1 MYHKVSAPKIILN
14 PNRFTKIMCFETK
27 LFRYFAEIICNLKEK
42 ILTVQSSL
50 SFVLFSLFTGFLS
63 GNLFGTFLE
72 KFRSYFWW
80 NGFVGLFILLFI
92 EIINALVYGFS
103 RREYGNF
110 SSEAVSS
117 PRKKREPEQDF
128 ISSNSQT
135 YRFPNTPLLKK
146 SPGKH
151 WFYTI
156 TQIKRTINSFKIG
169 LLFGFFVDSFKV
181 GS

>member
-1 MYHKVSAPKIILN
+1 ML
-14 PNRFTKIMCFETK
+14 FETK
-27 LFRYFAEIICNLKEK
+27 LFRYLAEIICNLKGK
-42 ILTVQSSL
+42 TLTVQSSL

-72 KFRSYFWW
+72 KFRSYLWW

-92 EIINALVYGFS
+92 EIINALVYGLS
-103 RREYGNF
+103 RREYGSF
-110 SSEAVSS
+110 SSKAVSS
-117 PRKKREPEQDF
+117 YAPRFREREPEQDF
-128 ISSNSQT
+128 FLSNSKIVKRR
-135 YRFPNTPLLKK
+135 RFTNTPLLKK

-151 WFYTI
+151 WLYSI
-156 TQIKRTINSFKIG
+156 TQMKRTINSFKIG

>member
-1 MYHKVSAPKIILN
+1 M
-14 PNRFTKIMCFETK
+14 FFETK
-27 LFRYFAEIICNLKEK
+27 LSRYLAEIIGNLKEK

-63 GNLFGTFLE
+63 GNLFGTFLD
-72 KFRSYFWW
+72 KFRSYFLW

-92 EIINALVYGFS
+92 EIINALVYGLS
-103 RREYGNF
+103 RREYGDF
-110 SSEAVSS
+110 LKKKKSVGVSS
-117 PRKKREPEQDF
+117 RLTKWQLEQN
-128 ISSNSQT
+128 ILSSKSQT
-135 YRFPNTPLLKK
+135 YGFTNTPFFKI
-146 SPGKH
+146 SPEEH

-156 TQIKRTINSFKIG
+156 THIKRTMNSFKIG